1 MPTIIDGNNLI
12 GSSPDM
18 SLDDPAARKKILHL
32 IIKYQETKNSNIII
46 VFDGGPE
53 PSLEPENPGTK
64 VSVVFPS
71 FGSSADDE
79 IKKILEGYSD
89 YKSVTLVSSDRDL
102 KSFAKNKG
110 AKAMNSIEF
119 YFELKRVYR
128 LNGAKEEKLK
138 RIHSKLSKKEVDQW
152 LKIFQDD

>member
-12 GSSPDM
+12 GSSPDI
-18 SLDDPAARKKILHL
+18 SLEDPAARKKILYL
-32 IIKYQETKNSNIII
+32 IRKYQETKNSNLII

-53 PSLEPENPGTK
+53 PTLDMGNPGAK
-64 VSVVFPS
+64 VSVVFPG
-71 FGSSADDE
+71 FGCSADDE

-89 YKSVTLVSSDRDL
+89 YKSVTMVSSDRDL

-110 AKAMNSIEF
+110 ARAINSIEF

-138 RIHSKLSKKEVDQW
+138 RIHSKLSEQEVDQW